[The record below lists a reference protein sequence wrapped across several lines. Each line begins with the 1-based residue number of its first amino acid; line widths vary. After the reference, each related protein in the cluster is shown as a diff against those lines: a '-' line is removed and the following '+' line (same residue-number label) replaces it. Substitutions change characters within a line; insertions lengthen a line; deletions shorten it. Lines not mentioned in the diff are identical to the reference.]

1 MLSITISYENAI
13 SMPPDIELVPQ
24 QLVVFLLLMTAKF
37 FITELS
43 LLLSNVNGLSKYLPL
58 TIVLE
63 GPEPIIESLWLM

>member
-1 MLSITISYENAI
+1 MSYENDI
-13 SMPPDIELVPQ
+13 SIPPDIEVVPQ

-43 LLLSNVNGLSKYLPL
+43 LFESNVKGLSKYLPL

-63 GPEPIIESLWLM
+63 GPEPIIDNLWLM